1 MQGEK
6 TDEAIYDYCDE
17 VIKCHLIN
25 ENRRFQIGLEE
36 INNEILKNFFCNWR
50 GGIFEF
56 STAI

>member
-17 VIKCHLIN
+17 VIKYHLIN
-25 ENRRFQIGLEE
+25 ENRRFQIGLEV

-50 GGIFEF
+50 CDIFEF
-56 STAI
+56 YTAI

>member
-25 ENRRFQIGLEE
+25 ENRRF
-36 INNEILKNFFCNWR
+36 
-50 GGIFEF
+50 
-56 STAI
+56 